1 MGFTI
6 STERSSLFRH
16 AAHPIPERLGDIHHE
31 PECELTPEKRLAERA
46 PEARGQ
52 LWIALIFILVGFG
65 WPALI
70 VVGFVR
76 LAWRFIAG

>member
-1 MGFTI
+1 MAFPL
-6 STERSSLFRH
+6 STERASLFRH
-16 AAHPIPERLGDIHHE
+16 TARPIPERPGDIYHE
-31 PECELTPEKRLAERA
+31 PDCELTPEKRIAERA

-52 LWIALIFILVGFG
+52 LWIALIFILVGLG